1 MESRLLVPGDV
12 VLLEAGDAV
21 PGGRRILESA
31 SMKIEEAA
39 LTGESVP
46 VSKFTEPL
54 AGEQVSLGDRKNMA
68 YMGSAVVYGRGRM
81 VVTATG
87 MDTEM
92 GKIAGVLAQTEQE
105 ETPLAA

>member
-1 MESRLLVPGDV
+1 
-12 VLLEAGDAV
+12 
-21 PGGRRILESA
+21 
-31 SMKIEEAA
+31 MKIEEAA

-92 GKIAGVLAQTEQE
+92 GKIAGALAEAKE
-105 ETPLAA
+105 ELTPLQVKLAELSRILTINLNDMAKELKIK